1 MCLLA
6 YVFAACHIMEKVMRP
21 EHASN
26 HTVKLI
32 EEQSEDDHCV
42 LVGYSDT
49 DEDGGQQIVLL
60 WIEQD
65 MLDNTVHYS

>member
-1 MCLLA
+1 
-6 YVFAACHIMEKVMRP
+6 MRP